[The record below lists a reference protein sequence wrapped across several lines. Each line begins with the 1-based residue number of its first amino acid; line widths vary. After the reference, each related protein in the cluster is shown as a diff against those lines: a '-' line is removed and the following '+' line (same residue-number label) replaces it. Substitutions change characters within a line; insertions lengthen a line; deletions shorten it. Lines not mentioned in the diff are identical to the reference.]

1 MCFQKKLDIY
11 KYRKHNIGVTIMPG
25 KRGQGINPYLGKP
38 IPKEKIVR
46 AIQESESMI
55 KAAASLHTSY
65 NTFKK
70 YAILYGVWKPLPSSA
85 GVTRARK
92 VTWSGLKP
100 LDVELTL
107 QKKLIRNFTLPQRCS
122 QCGESRYRK
131 KDMLSPLIVH
141 FIDGDI
147 HNKEPKNLRF
157 FCYNCYFLE
166 NEHYHRR
173 TNANIGRTFE
183 DQKDIEQ
190 KVEDDIT
197 GDELAKELG
206 ESLADLFGKN

>member
-1 MCFQKKLDIY
+1 
-11 KYRKHNIGVTIMPG
+11 
-25 KRGQGINPYLGKP
+25 
-38 IPKEKIVR
+38 
-46 AIQESESMI
+46 MI
-55 KAAASLHTSY
+55 KAAASLHVSY

-70 YAILYGVWKPLPSSA
+70 WAKRYGVFKPRPSSA

-100 LDVELTL
+100 LDVELSA
-107 QKKLIRNFTLPQRCS
+107 QKKLIKEFILPQRCS
-122 QCGESRYRK
+122 QCGESRFRK
-131 KDMLSPLIVH
+131 SDMLSPLILH

-147 HNKEPKNLRF
+147 HNKTPDNMRL

-166 NEHYHRR
+166 KDHNHRR
-173 TNANIGRTFE
+173 VNEKIGRTFD
-183 DQKDIEQ
+183 DQKQIEQ
-190 KVEDDIT
+190 DTQDDIT

>member
-1 MCFQKKLDIY
+1 
-11 KYRKHNIGVTIMPG
+11 MPG
-25 KRGQGINPYLGKP
+25 EKGQGINPYLGKP

-55 KAAASLHTSY
+55 KAAASLHVSY

-70 YAILYGVWKPLPSSA
+70 WAKRYGVFKPRPSSA

-100 LDVELTL
+100 LDVELSS
-107 QKKLIRNFTLPQRCS
+107 QKKLIKEFILPQRCS
-122 QCGESRYRK
+122 QCGESRFRK
-131 KDMLSPLIVH
+131 SDMLSPLILH

-147 HNKEPKNLRF
+147 HNKTPDNMRL

-166 NEHYHRR
+166 KDHNHRR
-173 TNANIGRTFE
+173 VNEKIGRTFD
-183 DQKDIEQ
+183 DQKQIEQ
-190 KVEDDIT
+190 DTQDDIT

>member
-1 MCFQKKLDIY
+1 MSFEKGL
-11 KYRKHNIGVTIMPG
+11 
-25 KRGQGINPYLGKP
+25 GINPYLGKP

-46 AIQESESMI
+46 AIQESESMS
-55 KAAASLHTSY
+55 KAAASLHVSY

-70 YAILYGVWKPLPSSA
+70 YARKYGVHKPLPSSA

-100 LDVELTL
+100 LDVELSQ
-107 QKKLIRNFTLPQRCS
+107 QKKLIKNFILPQRCS
-122 QCGESRYRK
+122 QCGESRFRK
-131 KDMLSPLIVH
+131 TDMLSPLILH

-147 HNKEPKNLRF
+147 HNKVPDNMRF

-166 NEHYHRR
+166 KDHNHRR
-173 TNANIGRTFE
+173 VNEKIGRTFE
-183 DQKDIEQ
+183 DQKEIEQ
-190 KVEDDIT
+190 DIQDNIT

>member
-1 MCFQKKLDIY
+1 
-11 KYRKHNIGVTIMPG
+11 MPG
-25 KRGQGINPYLGKP
+25 EKGQGINPYLGKP

-70 YAILYGVWKPLPSSA
+70 YAKLYDVFKPHPNSRGIS
-85 GVTRARK
+85 RARK

-107 QKKLIRNFTLPQRCS
+107 QKKLIRKFILPQRCS
-122 QCGESRYRK
+122 QCGESRFRK
-131 KDMLSPLIVH
+131 TDMLSPLILH

-147 HNKEPKNLRF
+147 HNKVPDNMRF

-166 NEHYHRR
+166 KDHNHKRV
-173 TNANIGRTFE
+173 NVKIGRTFE
-183 DQKDIEQ
+183 DQNGIEQ
-190 KVEDDIT
+190 NIQDDIT

-206 ESLADLFGKN
+206 ASLADLFGKT